1 MEISGNGINGGKN
14 GGRCCWAIAG
24 TLCFGIVHGTFAQKI
39 RNCMDCSFFWSVAD
53 EENNLTTYVSPLRK
67 PIGVRTA

>member
-1 MEISGNGINGGKN
+1 
-14 GGRCCWAIAG
+14 
-24 TLCFGIVHGTFAQKI
+24 
-39 RNCMDCSFFWSVAD
+39 MDCSFFWSVAD